1 MKINSKVLLFYLI
14 FLVLAAGTIFVF
26 YYLEIL
32 KFDFS
37 KYPLLL
43 IFACLIIFIFP
54 LILSFI
60 ISTGISKK
68 LKLLSLIFHKFF
80 TDKNI
85 PEKISSFSGR
95 TDEFGVVFS
104 ELINLQATYNT
115 YKKFTEELI
124 SGNFDAE
131 LKNADKESFGAAL
144 IELKENLLTYEKEKK
159 YNLKELERNNWYQS
173 GVTAFTLLLQ
183 QDFKS
188 TEEMAY
194 PVIRN
199 LAEHL
204 GIDQIGIFILQKK
217 EEKELLILEAAYA
230 YDKKKLLDTE
240 IEIGESLVG
249 KCAKEQKLI
258 RIDDL
263 PEGYTYIS
271 SGLGEDTPKSLILSP
286 LMYEKKLFG
295 VLEIASLKKLPDYK
309 INFLNIIAERIA
321 AEISNINSKKLRAKL
336 AEDYKKQSE
345 ELSLEEKKA
354 EDKITELIKEKEL
367 ITNKYKIISEDI
379 ELINMTV
386 PSIIF
391 DSKGIIKKINKA
403 AEKLY
408 NIKKEDILNKNGKD
422 IFTENH
428 KFSDLF
434 NKVLKGEIQYNRFFN
449 EKRTEETAE
458 QYIPVKEK
466 NAEIQKVILTAMK
479 IKRT

>member
-1 MKINSKVLLFYLI
+1 MLDEN
-14 FLVLAAGTIFVF
+14 
-26 YYLEIL
+26 EE
-32 KFDFS
+32 KFAYNEE
-37 KYPLLL
+37 KLN
-43 IFACLIIFIFP
+43 
-54 LILSFI
+54 FI
-60 ISTGISKK
+60 INHLNIDSKEIADLFGVK
-68 LKLLSLIFHKFF
+68 ASYVSKLLNYSYTTLKPMHLYAFTGAYAIPHKIF
-80 TDKNI
+80 DKSI
-85 PEKISSFSGR
+85 KTS
-95 TDEFGVVFS
+95 TQV
-104 ELINLQATYNT
+104 
-115 YKKFTEELI
+115 
-124 SGNFDAE
+124 
-131 LKNADKESFGAAL
+131 
-144 IELKENLLTYEKEKK
+144 IEL
-159 YNLKELERNNWYQS
+159 LE
-173 GVTAFTLLLQ
+173 
-183 QDFKS
+183 
-188 TEEMAY
+188 E
-194 PVIRN
+194 
-199 LAEHL
+199 
-204 GIDQIGIFILQKK
+204 QKK

>member
-1 MKINSKVLLFYLI
+1 VKINFKVLLFYFI
-14 FLVLAAGTIFVF
+14 FLVLTTGTIFVL
-26 YYLEIL
+26 YYFEIL

-37 KYPLLL
+37 KYSSLL
-43 IFACLIIFIFP
+43 IFACLIIFILP
-54 LILSFI
+54 LILSVI
-60 ISTGISKK
+60 LSTGISKK
-68 LKLLSLIFHKFF
+68 LKFLYSVLHNFFNEKNFTEKVSSLS
-80 TDKNI
+80 
-85 PEKISSFSGR
+85 ER
-95 TDEFGVVFS
+95 TDEFGVIFN
-104 ELINLQATYNT
+104 ELFNLQTTYT
-115 YKKFTEELI
+115 SYKKFTEELI
-124 SGNFDAE
+124 NRNFNAE
-131 LKNADKESFGAAL
+131 LENTDKESFGAVL
-144 IELKENLLTYEKEKK
+144 TELKENLLTYEKEKK

-173 GVTAFTLLLQ
+173 GVTDFTLLLQ

-217 EEKELLILEAAYA
+217 GDKELLILEAAYA

-271 SGLGEDTPKSLILSP
+271 SGLGEDTPESLILSP
-286 LMYEKKLFG
+286 LMYEKRLFG

-354 EDKITELIKEKEL
+354 EDKISELLKEKEL

-379 ELINMTV
+379 ELINMVIPT
-386 PSIIF
+386 IIF
-391 DSKGIIKKINKA
+391 DSKGIIKVVNKA

-408 NIKKEDILNKNGKD
+408 NIQKEDILNKNGKD
-422 IFTENH
+422 VFTENH

-434 NKVLKGEIQYNRFFN
+434 NGVLNGEIQYNRFFN
-449 EKRTEETAE
+449 KKRTEETAE
-458 QYIPVKEK
+458 QYIPVKDK